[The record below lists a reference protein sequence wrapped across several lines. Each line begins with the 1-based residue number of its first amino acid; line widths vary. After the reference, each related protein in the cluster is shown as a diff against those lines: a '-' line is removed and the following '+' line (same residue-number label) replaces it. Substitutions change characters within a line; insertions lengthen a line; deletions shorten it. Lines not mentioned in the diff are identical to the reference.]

1 MTLNQNLHL
10 SMLPDDA
17 RNGLCNPRVLPLKAG
32 QLLFRFASSQ
42 RADGLGLP
50 RHLWPAR
57 PWWVT
62 WENYK
67 LIVAEVKKSYQLHG
81 KDRLTLG
88 YMGRVALAVQ
98 QSYSRVDILVKAKLA
113 CDINAFAGRGAT
125 QYNEEM
131 PNGWRITLTG
141 WPHIEQLYIPN
152 INDRDGFTAI
162 GNQALQVISCM
173 QIESQQLY

>member
-1 MTLNQNLHL
+1 MLNPDLHIG
-10 SMLPDDA
+10 MLPDDA
-17 RNGLCNPRVLPLKAG
+17 RKGLRNARVITLHAG

-42 RADGLGLP
+42 GRDGVGLP

-67 LIVAEVKKSYQLHG
+67 LIVAEVKKSFQLHG

-98 QSYSRVDILVKAKLA
+98 QSFGRADILVKAKVA
-113 CDINAFAGRGAT
+113 SGINVFTGRGAT

-131 PNGWRITLTG
+131 PNGWRITMTG
-141 WPHIEQLYIPN
+141 WPQIEQLHIPN
-152 INDRDGFTAI
+152 INDRAGFTDLGRQAI
-162 GNQALQVISCM
+162 QVISCIR
-173 QIESQQLY
+173 IESQQLY